1 MAREIWF
8 VLPPRF
14 MLLDFAG
21 PAEAMRI
28 ATEFGADFQLH
39 YAACEAQT
47 ACSLGLPLGGLQG
60 LPAQL
65 PDDCLIIIPG
75 ADCSA
80 EAYAMPEAQRIVSW
94 LSTSFQPQRH
104 QLATICSA
112 ALLAGMA
119 GLLSQRQCTTHH
131 SLIARLQNCD
141 SSARVLENRVFVQD
155 GPVWTSAGITAG
167 IDLALQLIGQLASPA
182 IAREVAREMVV
193 YFRRSGQD
201 VQLSPWLAHRNHLH
215 PAVHKVQD
223 LISASPQQDWKLTAL
238 AGQVHVS
245 VRHLSRLFREHAGVS
260 VHDYHL
266 ALRAALARQW
276 RATGLSKEKAAL
288 AAGFSSARQWQRV
301 QAAADVC

>member
-1 MAREIWF
+1 MARDIWF

-28 ATEFGADFQLH
+28 ATEFGADFKLH
-39 YAACEAQT
+39 YAACAVQT
-47 ACSLGLPLGGLQG
+47 SCSLGLPLGGLQP
-60 LPAQL
+60 LPLQL
-65 PDDCLIIIPG
+65 PDDSLIIIPG

-80 EAYAMPEAQRIVSW
+80 EAYAMPEAQQIVRW
-94 LSTSFQPQRH
+94 LSSSFQPHNH

-119 GLLSQRQCTTHH
+119 GLLAHRQCTTHH
-131 SLIARLQNCD
+131 SLIERLRQTDN
-141 SSARVLENRVFVQD
+141 STQVLENRVFVQD
-155 GPVWTSAGITAG
+155 GAVWTSAGITAG
-167 IDLALQLIGQLASPA
+167 IDLALQLISQLANPA

-223 LISASPQQDWKLTAL
+223 LIAASPEQDWSLTAL

-266 ALRAALARQW
+266 ALRAARASQW
-276 RATGLSKEKAAL
+276 RTAGLSKEKAAL
-288 AAGFSSARQWQRV
+288 AAGFSSARQWQRA
-301 QAAADVC
+301 QAAAAVS

>member
-1 MAREIWF
+1 MAREVWF

-28 ATEFGADFQLH
+28 AAEFGADFQLH
-39 YAACEAQT
+39 YAACDIQT
-47 ACSLGLPLGGLQG
+47 SCSLGLPLGGLQP

-65 PDDCLIIIPG
+65 PDDSLIIIPG

-80 EAYAMPEAQRIVSW
+80 EAYALPEAGRITAW
-94 LSTSFQPQRH
+94 LSRSFDPQRH
-104 QLATICSA
+104 LLATVCSA

-119 GLLSQRQCTTHH
+119 GLLAHRQCTTHH
-131 SLIARLQNCD
+131 SLITRLQHCD

-223 LISASPQQDWKLTAL
+223 LIAASPQQDWSLSVL

-276 RATGLSKEKAAL
+276 RAAGLSKEKAAL

-301 QAAADVC
+301 QAVADVC

>member
-1 MAREIWF
+1 MAREVWF

-39 YAACEAQT
+39 YAACDVQT
-47 ACSLGLPLGGLQG
+47 SCSLGLPLGGLQP
-60 LPAQL
+60 LPVQL
-65 PDDCLIIIPG
+65 PDDSLIIIPG

-80 EAYAMPEAQRIVSW
+80 EAYALPEARRIVGW
-94 LSTSFQPQRH
+94 LNSCFDPQRH
-104 QLATICSA
+104 VLATICSA

-119 GLLSQRQCTTHH
+119 GLLAHRQCTTHH
-131 SLIARLQNCD
+131 SLITRLQD
-141 SSARVLENRVFVQD
+141 SDNSASVLENRVFVQD
-155 GPVWTSAGITAG
+155 GAVWTSAGITAG
-167 IDLALQLIGQLASPA
+167 IDLALQLISQLASPA
-182 IAREVAREMVV
+182 ITREVAREMVV

-223 LISASPQQDWKLTAL
+223 LIAASPEQDWSLSAL

-266 ALRAALARQW
+266 ALRAARASQW
-276 RATGLSKEKAAL
+276 RTAGLSKEKAAL

-301 QAAADVC
+301 QAAAKVS